1 MQVVDQNCNATLN
14 EYMNASHMRK
24 FMQRLNY
31 EPKVCLSIT
40 LKFPLWWNWN
50 VWLISV
56 NEGHQVWRGSTVT
69 SANNQCKS

>member
-14 EYMNASHMRK
+14 EYMNASYMRK

-40 LKFPLWWNWN
+40 LIFPLW
-50 VWLISV
+50 
-56 NEGHQVWRGSTVT
+56 
-69 SANNQCKS
+69 

>member
-24 FMQRLNY
+24 SMQRLNY

-40 LKFPLWWNWN
+40 LKFPLW
-50 VWLISV
+50 
-56 NEGHQVWRGSTVT
+56 
-69 SANNQCKS
+69 